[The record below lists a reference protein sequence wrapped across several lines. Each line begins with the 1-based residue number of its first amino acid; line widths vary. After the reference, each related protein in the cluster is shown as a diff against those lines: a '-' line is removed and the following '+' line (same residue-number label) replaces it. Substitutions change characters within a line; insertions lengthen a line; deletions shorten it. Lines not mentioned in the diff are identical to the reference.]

1 MKIIR
6 VKCKDEVDAKSINK
20 LGIASKK
27 NTGDIEKLLISCDK
41 LLNEISKDSE
51 ALEELK
57 KIRGLKARIGDIS
70 YDLGRAASC
79 AWDAGA

>member
-20 LGIASKK
+20 LGITSKK
-27 NTGDIEKLLISCDK
+27 NAQDIEKLLTSCDK
-41 LLNEISKDSE
+41 LLDEISKDSE

-79 AWDAGA
+79 AWDAF